1 MTPNHLRQRG
11 SVRSFRPDPV
21 PADIL
26 DDILASAIQASN
38 TGNMQIYS
46 IIVTTREDLRAE
58 LCQRAHFSQPMVK
71 SAPVHLTFCADLNR
85 FNLWCRQRGAEPG
98 YDNFLSFFTASVDAI
113 IAAQTA
119 IIAAESHGLGICYL
133 GTVNYNAATVGEIL
147 RLPASVVPVASIVIG
162 YPVQQPPLTHRLP
175 MEAVVHRETY
185 SDFSPAQID
194 ALYAEREASD
204 ETAQL
209 IATNQTPS
217 LAHIFTDKRYTRAN
231 NEAFST
237 ALLSYIDKQGFG
249 PK

>member
-1 MTPNHLRQRG
+1 MTTDHLRHRS
-11 SVRSFRPDPV
+11 SVRNFRPDPV

-26 DDILASAIQASN
+26 DDILAAAIQASN

-58 LCQRAHFSQPMVK
+58 LCQQAHFNQQMVK
-71 SAPVHLTFCADLNR
+71 TAPVHLTFCADLSR
-85 FNLWCRQRGAEPG
+85 FNQWCKQRGAEPG

-119 IIAAESHGLGICYL
+119 CVAAESHGLGICYL
-133 GTVNYNAATVGEIL
+133 GTVNYNAETVGQIL
-147 RLPASVVPVASIVIG
+147 HLPEHVVPVAAVVLG
-162 YPVQQPPLTHRLP
+162 YPAQQPPVTHRLP

-185 SDFSPAQID
+185 SAFTAQQID

-204 ETAQL
+204 ETKQL
-209 IATNQTPS
+209 IEINKTPS
-217 LAHIFTDKRYTRAN
+217 LAHIFTDKRYTKAN
-231 NEAFST
+231 NEAFSK
-237 ALLSYIDKQGFG
+237 ALLTYIDKQGFG